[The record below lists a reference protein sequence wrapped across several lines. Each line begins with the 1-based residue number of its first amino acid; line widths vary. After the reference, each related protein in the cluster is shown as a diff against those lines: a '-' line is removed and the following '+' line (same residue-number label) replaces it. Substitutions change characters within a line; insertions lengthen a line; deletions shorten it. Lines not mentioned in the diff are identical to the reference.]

1 VTLAYISGEGES
13 YLPLWVVIPMI
24 AAIAI
29 LAGIGL
35 WATMH
40 ELNPDPGW
48 RARAAEIRRLE
59 QEQRLRELKDVA
71 GE

>member
-1 VTLAYISGEGES
+1 VTLAYVSGEGSS
-13 YLPLWVVIPMI
+13 YLPLWAVIPMI

-29 LAGIGL
+29 IAGIGL
-35 WATMH
+35 WATMR

-59 QEQRLRELKDVA
+59 QEQRLRELRGD
-71 GE
+71 GG